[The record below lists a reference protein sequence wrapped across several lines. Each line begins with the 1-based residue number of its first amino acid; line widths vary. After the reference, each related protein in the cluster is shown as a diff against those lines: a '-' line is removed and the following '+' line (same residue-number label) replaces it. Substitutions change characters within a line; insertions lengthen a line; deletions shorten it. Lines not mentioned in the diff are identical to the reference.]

1 MKKYHKTEQ
10 QEAHLQLYA
19 SMEKYGLA
27 ALAIYN
33 PDITNQEKI
42 KSELE
47 KFLESSTKKEEN
59 KTEEDKEKNYRENQ
73 KIISLEEKLS
83 QQNPSAKPF
92 LQEDIYLI
100 YEEDTFKQAIRTGFD
115 PLTGAWVERLYLHAM
130 PSGNGWKALAYY
142 EPNRHT
148 YTLPYEHEVGGYST
162 LKNYGN
168 HERAHALGSVN
179 EPNTEAFARDILDKA
194 A

>member
-1 MKKYHKTEQ
+1 MKKYCKIGQ
-10 QEAHLQLYA
+10 QETHTELNTTI
-19 SMEKYGLA
+19 EKYGLA

-59 KTEEDKEKNYRENQ
+59 KTKEDKERNYRESQ

-83 QQNPSAKPF
+83 QQNTSAKPL
-92 LQEDIYLI
+92 LQGAIYLI
-100 YEEDTFKQAIRTGFD
+100 YEEDSFEQALRTGFD

-142 EPNRHT
+142 EPSRHT